1 MRTDERGR
9 FSNFAGGSLAL
20 LDAAVEAQKNGSTV
34 IVGGGD
40 TGESGQS
47 FLYIELNLKLKRIP
61 VVHAPSAT
69 LVAQQNAEDKLAHVS
84 TGGGARSVSR
94 AQIFHF
100 IVQLAN

>member
-1 MRTDERGR
+1 MRTDGRGR

-47 FLYIELNLKLKRIP
+47 FL
-61 VVHAPSAT
+61 
-69 LVAQQNAEDKLAHVS
+69 
-84 TGGGARSVSR
+84 
-94 AQIFHF
+94 
-100 IVQLAN
+100 